1 MEKDKKQAIILS
13 LVAVITL
20 IVVVIGATYAYF
32 KAQNGSSSQ
41 SDINVTTYTTDVL
54 TFSVGEAINMNITQ
68 SDFKKDMGNKSA
80 STYAKAM
87 LTANNKTNEAT
98 VYYNI
103 YLDIVTNN
111 FVHSQSDETGELILK
126 ITDPQGNELKSIDGL
141 NYKEV
146 TDGKGNKI
154 SGFDITTQTELVTIA
169 SNYAIT
175 ATPKKEDTWNV
186 TLTFVNLDKDQ
197 SKNAG
202 KSFGA
207 LLKIQ
212 KNEENA
218 VAENICKNGT
228 NLAECIKSQFTGV
241 QGENNLYHHD
251 GTLENGIN
259 DDSYRYAGASENVC
273 LSKSG
278 EIIKSKFTDNACQ
291 KIYKIGEYMRYDN
304 TYVTDSKSVVWDGK
318 TCKTVDGDD
327 VTNAIGNYH
336 PEPVDSNNCTGNA
349 YYLKDIGYDEGYY
362 VEAYTGVVEL
372 QDEGTIYDAVNNY
385 VCFSDND
392 SSCSDDD
399 LYRIMGV
406 FNGRVKLVKYK
417 AAKQT
422 LLEENG
428 TDEFGWYTW
437 SNNSTSHN
445 WSDSELNTVNLNTN
459 YLNNIGTYLSD
470 KIDITSWVVRGL
482 SNDEYTSE
490 NPANIYQNEI
500 LNATSSDYYN
510 AKVGLAYVS
519 DYVYSVLPKFWN
531 FKYDYSRDFSS
542 PEYATNWMDD
552 DPDSTSDSRQW
563 TITFVRHDDGDYHY
577 NDAWLNSFGNYYI
590 AERFGA
596 IVKPVFYLKNNVT
609 YKSGNGAISNP
620 IKLS

>member
-1 MEKDKKQAIILS
+1 M
-13 LVAVITL
+13 
-20 IVVVIGATYAYF
+20 
-32 KAQNGSSSQ
+32 
-41 SDINVTTYTTDVL
+41 
-54 TFSVGEAINMNITQ
+54 
-68 SDFKKDMGNKSA
+68 
-80 STYAKAM
+80 
-87 LTANNKTNEAT
+87 
-98 VYYNI
+98 
-103 YLDIVTNN
+103 
-111 FVHSQSDETGELILK
+111 
-126 ITDPQGNELKSIDGL
+126 
-141 NYKEV
+141 
-146 TDGKGNKI
+146 
-154 SGFDITTQTELVTIA
+154 
-169 SNYAIT
+169 
-175 ATPKKEDTWNV
+175 
-186 TLTFVNLDKDQ
+186 
-197 SKNAG
+197 
-202 KSFGA
+202 
-207 LLKIQ
+207 
-212 KNEENA
+212 
-218 VAENICKNGT
+218 
-228 NLAECIKSQFTGV
+228 
-241 QGENNLYHHD
+241 
-251 GTLENGIN
+251 
-259 DDSYRYAGASENVC
+259 
-273 LSKSG
+273 
-278 EIIKSKFTDNACQ
+278 
-291 KIYKIGEYMRYDN
+291 
-304 TYVTDSKSVVWDGK
+304 
-318 TCKTVDGDD
+318 
-327 VTNAIGNYH
+327 
-336 PEPVDSNNCTGNA
+336 
-349 YYLKDIGYDEGYY
+349 
-362 VEAYTGVVEL
+362 

-510 AKVGLAYVS
+510 AKVGLAYLS